1 MLTDAKIAAIK
12 PPAKGQTEYPDA
24 KVTGLRLRVGAGG
37 QKTWTVRRRVGAK
50 IVNRKIGTYPAM
62 RLAPA
67 RAAAETLIAA
77 LERDGTTDALDR
89 TFEQLASDWIEKVA
103 KPNNSSWRLQE
114 RRLELHVLPQWRD
127 RKLVEIK
134 RRDVRDLIE
143 PLEGDVLPNRVLTL
157 VRTIFR
163 WALSRDLIDASPA
176 EGIAKPN
183 KEVSRDRVLTMDEV
197 ARVWAAAGLLG
208 YPTGHWLQVLLLTA
222 QRRSEVAEMRWRDV
236 DLQEG
241 AWTLTAGDTKS
252 DRAHMVPLSP
262 AVVQILKSM
271 PRLGEYVFTTTGD
284 TPIGNF
290 AQAKLRLDRW
300 MGSRDE
306 AIEPWRFHDLRRT
319 AATHMVRLGISET
332 TVGRVLNH
340 AAQGVT
346 AKVYALHSHAP
357 EKRHALEVWAAE
369 VDRAVNGDRGANV
382 VRLRNGT

>member
-12 PPAKGQTEYPDA
+12 PPAKGQTEYPDV
-24 KVTGLRLRVGAGG
+24 KVKGLRLRVGAGG
-37 QKTWTVRRRVGAK
+37 QKTWTVRRRVGTK
-50 IVNRKIGTYPAM
+50 IVNRKIGSYPAM
-62 RLAPA
+62 GLAAA
-67 RAAAETLIAA
+67 RAAAEKLIAA
-77 LERDGTTDALDR
+77 LERDGSTETLDR
-89 TFEQLASDWIEKVA
+89 TFGQLAADWVDRVA

-183 KEVSRDRVLTMDEV
+183 KEASRDRVLTMDEV

-208 YPTGHWLQVLLLTA
+208 YPAGHWAQVLLLTA
-222 QRRSEVAEMRWRDV
+222 QRRSEVAGMRWRDV

-241 AWTLTAGDTKS
+241 VWTLPANDTKS
-252 DRAHMVPLSP
+252 DRAHMAPLSP
-262 AVVQILKSM
+262 AVVQILEAM

-357 EKRHALEVWAAE
+357 EKRHALETWAAE
-369 VDRAVNGDRGANV
+369 VDRAVNGERGAKV
-382 VRLRNGT
+382 VPIRG